1 MSNLLTQHVEFSS
14 QTIVVTNTAELN
26 NALDALSTGNGGTIL
41 LDGNGGPYDVNVD
54 QSGMTGKP
62 VLLQS
67 MDTNNPAVIEN
78 MSLMNASYL
87 SFNDLVVD
95 SQSQQGYFDVEI
107 KHSDNIQFS
116 NMDMVGDATGYLGA
130 GSSAAKAESGILIK
144 DSDNILIADSELSH
158 YYHGLSMQNVTNVQV
173 VGNEI
178 HSMQGDGIRG
188 GGWQNM
194 VISQNH
200 IHDFLGS
207 DHTINHD
214 DMIQMWSVSTN
225 GIPNI
230 GVEISSNFLD
240 AGQGAATQSIL
251 LQAEAFNMAGHPL
264 QGVYNQDIKVFDN
277 LIYNGQY
284 HGISVAQADNA
295 QVYGNTVLW
304 NTDAQMVGTN
314 GTAASNM
321 PWIKLSGTIN
331 STVHDNI
338 AGKITENGQA
348 LTSNNAVLDYQ
359 NASDPNFAYTLFPG
373 LANGDLAS
381 FSDLQLSQASSYYG
395 VMGADSSVFDY
406 LFGAAT
412 TTPAPAPAPAPDTTS
427 GTTPDT
433 GLTSGPTSDGP
444 TSDGSASN
452 ASLTSQAQEDPSA
465 PGNSGST
472 GQSDTASTGGGSL
485 LSSLF
490 NAIANL
496 FKSIFGGGGGNNAAV
511 DTPSQVGNTLEITA
525 NDYAS
530 LMLPVSDADMDVD
543 TDEEDDPMADGLAWA

>member
-1 MSNLLTQHVEFSS
+1 
-14 QTIVVTNTAELN
+14 
-26 NALDALSTGNGGTIL
+26 
-41 LDGNGGPYDVNVD
+41 
-54 QSGMTGKP
+54 MTGKP

-78 MSLMNASYL
+78 ISLMNASYL

-173 VGNEI
+173 IGNEI

-230 GVEISSNFLD
+230 DVEISSNFLD

-251 LQAEAFNMAGHPL
+251 LQAEAFDMAGHPL
-264 QGVYNQDIKVFDN
+264 RGVYNQDIKVFDN

-348 LTSNNAVLDYQ
+348 LTGNNAVLDYQ

-395 VMGADSSVFDY
+395 VMGADNSVFDY

-412 TTPAPAPAPAPDTTS
+412 TTPVPSPVPTPSPDTTS
-427 GTTPDT
+427 GTSPDT
-433 GLTSGPTSDGP
+433 GPTSDGP
-444 TSDGSASN
+444 APN
-452 ASLTSQAQEDPSA
+452 ASLASQAEEDQSTS
-465 PGNSGST
+465 GNSGST
-472 GQSDTASTGGGSL
+472 GQGDAASTGGGSF

-490 NAIANL
+490 SAIANL

-511 DTPSQVGNTLEITA
+511 DTPSKAGNILEITA

-530 LMLPVSDADMDVD
+530 LMLPVSDVDMDD
-543 TDEEDDPMADGLAWA
+543 DPDEEDDPLGDGLAWA